1 LVANPNSI
9 DCVHFLVLCRQEILI
24 IITFTG
30 THHGQMIN
38 IVSYYEQ
45 STIAMNVVLI
55 FLTFKVWVSAS
66 FMEIYVFI
74 ERLEKISWFCGEFK
88 SNGIN
93 VEFYNSWV
101 FNL

>member
-1 LVANPNSI
+1 MVVNPNSI

-24 IITFTG
+24 IITFTR

-38 IVSYYEQ
+38 IVSFYEQ

-55 FLTFKVWVSAS
+55 FLTFKVSVSCY
-66 FMEIYVFI
+66 FMEIYLFI
-74 ERLEKISWFCGEFK
+74 ERWDEISWMCGEFL

-93 VEFYNSWV
+93 VEFYNS
-101 FNL
+101 